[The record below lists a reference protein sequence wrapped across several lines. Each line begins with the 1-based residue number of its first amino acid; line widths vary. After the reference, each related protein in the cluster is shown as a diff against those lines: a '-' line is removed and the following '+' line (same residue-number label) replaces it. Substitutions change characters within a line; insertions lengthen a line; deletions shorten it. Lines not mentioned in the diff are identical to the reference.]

1 MSENLNP
8 FVYAVYDRIN
18 SGKGI
23 KPVSLHYSEKGADEF
38 VAERRK
44 GLEPHVAKYIY
55 QELFEIK
62 P

>member
-1 MSENLNP
+1 MSENQAP
-8 FVYAVYDRIN
+8 FVYAVYDRTN

-55 QELFEIK
+55 QERFEIK